1 MPTES
6 PWLDDYQLKL
16 KADELQRKSEED
28 KVFNT
33 QNAALRAAIN
43 CPLPLRKPSDCR
55 SCGNEECVNAYK
67 EQNKLWPENECD
79 EPAFRAST
87 ISTSQAAVTSAAK
100 SKSPVTTK
108 CPAPGQPASGSGL
121 FDLIPG
127 DEENLAITLSRDAGH

>member
-1 MPTES
+1 MPHDS
-6 PWLDDYQLKL
+6 PWLNDYQLKL

-55 SCGNEECVNAYK
+55 NCGNEECVNAYK
-67 EQNKLWPENECD
+67 EQNKLWPENACD
-79 EPAFRAST
+79 EPAFPANTTST
-87 ISTSQAAVTSAAK
+87 PQAAAISPAK
-100 SKSPVTTK
+100 SRSPATTK

-121 FDLIPG
+121 FDLIPN
-127 DEENLAITLSRDAGH
+127 DEEKAA

>member
-1 MPTES
+1 MPHEA

-67 EQNKLWPENECD
+67 EQNKLWPEEYE
-79 EPAFRAST
+79 EPAYHANTTST
-87 ISTSQAAVTSAAK
+87 PQAAETSSAA
-100 SKSPVTTK
+100 SKLQNTPK
-108 CPAPGQPASGSGL
+108 FHHPGQPASGSGL
-121 FDLIPG
+121 FDHR
-127 DEENLAITLSRDAGH
+127 DEEKAA

>member
-1 MPTES
+1 MPTDQ

-55 SCGNEECVNAYK
+55 NCGNEECVNAYK
-67 EQNKLWPENECD
+67 EQNKLWPEEYE
-79 EPAFRAST
+79 EPAYHANTTST
-87 ISTSQAAVTSAAK
+87 PQAAETSSAA
-100 SKSPVTTK
+100 SKLQNTPK
-108 CPAPGQPASGSGL
+108 FHHPGQPASGSGL
-121 FDLIPG
+121 FG
-127 DEENLAITLSRDAGH
+127 RRDEEKAA

>member
-1 MPTES
+1 MPTDQ

-55 SCGNEECVNAYK
+55 NCGNEECVNAYK
-67 EQNKLWPENECD
+67 EQNKLWPEEYE
-79 EPAFRAST
+79 EPASHANT
-87 ISTSQAAVTSAAK
+87 TSIPQAAAISPAA
-100 SKSPVTTK
+100 SKLPGMTK
-108 CPAPGQPASGSGL
+108 CPAPGQPASGSSL
-121 FDLIPG
+121 FELRN
-127 DEENLAITLSRDAGH
+127 DEEEA

>member
-67 EQNKLWPENECD
+67 EQNKLWPEEYE
-79 EPAFRAST
+79 EPAYHANITST
-87 ISTSQAAVTSAAK
+87 PQAAAISPAA
-100 SKSPVTTK
+100 SKLQNPTK
-108 CPAPGQPASGSGL
+108 CHHPGQPASGSGL
-121 FDLIPG
+121 FG
-127 DEENLAITLSRDAGH
+127 RRDEEKAA